1 MKKITQFKRKN
12 SLSKTIRMRLIPEG
26 KTEEN
31 LNKKLL
37 IEVDEERAENYKKV
51 KKYIDEY
58 HRAFI
63 DDVLSVVELE
73 GLSEYADAYYV
84 SYKDAVI
91 TKKMEELE
99 TDFRKQIAKAFT
111 SDVRYVKLFKADM
124 IKELLPS
131 YFEED
136 EHREI
141 IAQFNDFTT
150 YFSSFSIIRE
160 NMYSAEA
167 KSGAIAHRT
176 IGDNLPKFLDNCKAF
191 ESVKVALSAELKVM
205 ENNFKELLPISLES
219 MFEVRAFNLVLSQ
232 EGILLYNNIIGGY
245 VDEQGI
251 KIQGLNEY
259 INLYNQTVERRKRL
273 PLLKCLYKQILS
285 EGGGISFIPEQ
296 FKGDQEV
303 LDGIKEFYVGFEN
316 TLAQVEKFF
325 KDFDSY
331 DLNKIYVRNDL
342 SITTISKHVFGE
354 WNAVVNGWNVSYDGS
369 KTTRNKET
377 EKYIE
382 TRRRLYKGIKSFSL
396 KDIMFYGETV
406 VEPLVSVSTYFM
418 ESVQNCCDKIKVCY
432 EEAKELIITPYETSL
447 KLSKDENAIEKI
459 KKLLDSIKELESL
472 MKMLRGTG
480 KEPEKDEAFYGEFL
494 PLYESVTMVDLLY
507 DKVRN
512 YVTKR
517 PYSKDKIKLNFENPQ
532 LLGGWDRNKERDYRT
547 VMLRKDGDYYLAI
560 MDRSNSKIFL
570 DCPYEEG
577 EEFFEKMEYKL
588 LPGPNKMLPKVFFA
602 KSNEDI
608 FAPSTEILQIR
619 KKESF
624 KKGANFSIED
634 CRKMIDFYKQS
645 IEKHEDWKKFN
656 FSFKETTEYNDIGEF
671 FKDVKEQGYSIS
683 FRNISKEYIDEMVDK
698 GALYLFRIYNKDFS
712 KSSKGTPNLHT
723 MYFRMLFDERNLKDV
738 VYQLNGGAEMFYR
751 KASLKKEKPE
761 HPAGKP
767 IDNKNPDNPKKQ
779 SVFRFDLY
787 KDKRFMENQY
797 FLHLPITINFKAD
810 NVFNINYEVRRAI
823 KNCESN
829 YVIGIDR
836 GERNLLYVSVVD
848 AHGNIIEQYSL
859 NQIVNSYNGTDY
871 KTDYHSLLETKEQGR
886 LRARQAWTT
895 IESIKELKEGYLSQV
910 VHKICELVIKYDAI
924 VAMEDLNAGFK
935 NSRKK
940 VEKEVY
946 QKFEKML
953 TEKLAYLV
961 DKKIPAGE
969 DGGLL
974 NAYQLTNKPGNLDK
988 PKQDGFI
995 MYVPAW
1001 LTSNI
1006 DPVTGFVNLFK
1017 ISSSMSLMDMKDF
1030 FSSFDSIKYNAK
1042 EDLVEFE
1049 FNYVNFTGGSISYRN
1064 KWTVCTYGERLES
1077 YINPD
1082 KNNNWDEREVI
1093 LTDEF
1098 KQLFGQYGI
1107 ALDENI
1113 KESIL
1118 AQTDK
1123 SFFVQLS
1130 RLFKLTVQIRNSKS
1144 KDAEI
1149 DYIISPVRDDNG
1161 DFFDSRCFMDCDGT
1175 SKLPHNADANGA
1187 YNIARKALY
1196 AIDVIKTTDDRDL
1209 DRAMIYSKNKEWLE
1223 YVQK

>member
-1 MKKITQFKRKN
+1 
-12 SLSKTIRMRLIPEG
+12 MRLIPEG

-51 KKYIDEY
+51 KEYIDEY

-73 GLSEYADAYYV
+73 GLGEYANTYYV
-84 SYKDAVI
+84 SSKDAAMA
-91 TKKMEELE
+91 KKMEELE
-99 TDFRKQIAKAFT
+99 KDLRKQIAKAFT
-111 SDVRYVKLFKADM
+111 SDARYVKLFKADM

-131 YFEED
+131 YFED
-136 EHREI
+136 EEQREI

-150 YFSSFSIIRE
+150 YFYSFSIIRE

-167 KSGAIAHRT
+167 KSGAIAHRI

-191 ESVKVALSAELKVM
+191 EGIKAALSDELKDM
-205 ENNFKELLPISLES
+205 ENNFKELLSISLER
-219 MFEVRAFNLVLSQ
+219 MFEARAFNLVLSQ
-232 EGILLYNNIIGGY
+232 EGITLYNNIVGGY
-245 VDEQGI
+245 VDEQG
-251 KIQGLNEY
+251 KKVQGINEC
-259 INLYNQTVERRKRL
+259 INLYNQRVERKKRL

-285 EGGGISFIPEQ
+285 EGNGISFIPEQ
-296 FKGDQEV
+296 FKEDQEV
-303 LDGIKEFYVGFEN
+303 LDGIKEFYISFQDTIN
-316 TLAQVEKFF
+316 NIEKFF
-325 KDFDSY
+325 NEFDSY
-331 DLNKIYVRNDL
+331 DLDKVYVRNDL
-342 SITTISKHVFGE
+342 SVTTISKHVFGE
-354 WNAVVNGWNVSYDGS
+354 WNAVVNGWTIAYDS
-369 KTTRNKET
+369 NNTVRNKET

-382 TRRRLYKGIKSFSL
+382 TRRRSYKATKSFSL
-396 KDIMFYGETV
+396 KGLMFFGEIV
-406 VEPLVSVSTYFM
+406 AEPSISVSSYFT
-418 ESVQNCCDKIKVCY
+418 ESVQVCCDKIKVCY
-432 EEAKELIITPYETSL
+432 EVAKELITTPYENNL

-459 KKLLDSIKELESL
+459 KSLLDSIKELESL

-480 KEPEKDEAFYGEFL
+480 KESEKDESFYGEFL
-494 PLYESVTMVDLLY
+494 PLYEAVTMVDLLY

-532 LLGGWDRNKERDYRT
+532 LLGGWDKNKERDYRT

-570 DCPYEEG
+570 DCPYDEG
-577 EEFFEKMEYKL
+577 EESFEKMEYKL

-608 FAPSTEILQIR
+608 FEPSTDILQIR

-624 KKGANFSIED
+624 KKGANFSIAD
-634 CRKMIDFYKQS
+634 CHKMIDFYKDS

-656 FSFKETTEYNDIGEF
+656 FSFKETKEYNDIGEF
-671 FKDVKEQGYSIS
+671 FKDVKEQGYAIS
-683 FRNISKEYIDEMVDK
+683 FKNVSKAYIDEMVDK

-712 KSSKGTPNLHT
+712 KFSKGTPNLHT

-810 NVFNINYEVRRAI
+810 NVFNINYEVRKAI

-836 GERNLLYVSVVD
+836 GERNLLYVCVVD
-848 AHGNIIEQYSL
+848 SQGNIVEQYSL

-871 KTDYHSLLETKEQGR
+871 KTDYHDLLATKEQGR
-886 LRARQAWTT
+886 LKARQAWTT

-910 VHKICELVIKYDAI
+910 VHRICELVIKYDAI
-924 VAMEDLNAGFK
+924 VAMEDLNVGFK

-953 TEKLAYLV
+953 TDKLAYLV
-961 DKKIPAGE
+961 DKKIPASE

-1006 DPVTGFVNLFK
+1006 DPVTGFASLFK

-1030 FSSFDSIKYNAK
+1030 FSSFDSIRYNAK
-1042 EDLVEFE
+1042 EDLIEFD
-1049 FNYVNFTGGSISYRN
+1049 FNYVNFTGGSISYRK

-1077 YINPD
+1077 FRNPD
-1082 KNNNWDEREVI
+1082 KNSNWDEKEII

-1098 KQLFGQYGI
+1098 KQLFSQYGI

-1118 AQTDK
+1118 VQTDK
-1123 SFFVQLS
+1123 QFFVQLS
-1130 RLFKLTVQIRNSKS
+1130 RLFKLTVQLRNSKT
-1144 KDAEI
+1144 KDTKI
-1149 DYIISPVRDDNG
+1149 DYIISSVRDENG
-1161 DFFDSRCFMDCDGT
+1161 DFFDSRCFMDCEGT
-1175 SKLPHNADANGA
+1175 SKLPQNADANGA

-1196 AIDVIKTTDDRDL
+1196 AIDVIRVTDDRDL
-1209 DRAMIYSKNKEWLE
+1209 DRAMIYPKNKEWLE